1 MDCFV
6 GIKMAFLL
14 SCSLVTL
21 VTTQPNRAV
30 SDQQLPMPVAFL
42 PYIGCLFPIRLKG
55 LPLMAAFCR
64 RQLFSYLE
72 HSAALMVAFH
82 YAHTDAAQSMLHFD
96 LLLQD
101 DLQAEDGAQ
110 AGADAADSAKARII
124 EQVRHHIQ
132 NARVMC

>member
-1 MDCFV
+1 
-6 GIKMAFLL
+6 
-14 SCSLVTL
+14 
-21 VTTQPNRAV
+21 
-30 SDQQLPMPVAFL
+30 
-42 PYIGCLFPIRLKG
+42 
-55 LPLMAAFCR
+55 MAAFCR
-64 RQLFSYLE
+64 QQLFSYLE

-124 EQVRHHIQ
+124 EQVRHNIQ
-132 NARVMC
+132 NAYVRCW